1 MTSSGGGGIAL
12 LTPQGGVGD
21 GAVEG
26 LVALNDDL
34 HVGVVDHGVACAGA
48 RKAYPVRIPGEG

>member
-12 LTPQGGVGD
+12 LTSKEGVGD

-26 LVALNDDL
+26 LVALDDNL

-48 RKAYPVRIPGEG
+48 RKAYPVRTPGEG

>member
-12 LTPQGGVGD
+12 LASQGGVGD
-21 GAVEG
+21 DAVEG
-26 LVALNDDL
+26 LVARDDDL

-48 RKAYPVRIPGEG
+48 RKASPVRIPCEG